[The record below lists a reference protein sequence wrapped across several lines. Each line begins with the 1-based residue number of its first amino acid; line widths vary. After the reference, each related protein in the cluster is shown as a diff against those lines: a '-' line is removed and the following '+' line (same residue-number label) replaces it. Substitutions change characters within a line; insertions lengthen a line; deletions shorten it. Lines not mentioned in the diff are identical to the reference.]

1 MKVQPESAQLDI
13 ALGRLLAALEAGKGR
28 AQLHYDEVQGW
39 GQSATE
45 AFLGYGL
52 IQPASSANM
61 IECVG
66 CEERCYTDVVLQG
79 QGTDRMRAFVVC
91 EVPHKQAEM
100 GRVPVQLERLQQWAS
115 DTRMLARFMAR
126 QLGLEP
132 DQVQVTEAGVLRLG
146 MMPGSK
152 GRRWVSLLPSP
163 LSLEI
168 NQQRVLLNEVLFVSG
183 GEINLDKLRIK
194 AMLAKEPEA
203 SGKAYTP
210 STDRRESRKQQ
221 TQAMYQDWLDAYA
234 KLIKE
239 HPNRPKTW
247 YAHKIARLDI
257 AKGKSSETIRKRLP

>member
-1 MKVQPESAQLDI
+1 MKVQPESALLDI
-13 ALGRLLAALEAGKGR
+13 ALARLLAALEAGKGK
-28 AQLHYDEVQGW
+28 AQLQYDEVQGW

-52 IQPASSANM
+52 IQPVSSANK

-100 GRVPVQLERLQQWAS
+100 GRVAVQLERLQQWAVDS
-115 DTRMLARFMAR
+115 RMLARFMAL

-132 DQVQVTEAGVLRLG
+132 ARVQVTEAGVLRLG
-146 MMPGSK
+146 MVPSPR

-163 LSLEI
+163 LALEI
-168 NQQRVLLNEVLFVSG
+168 NQQRVPVNEVLFAGG
-183 GEINLDKLRIK
+183 GEISLDELRIQ

-210 STDRRESRKQQ
+210 STDGRESRKQQ
-221 TQAMYQDWLDAYA
+221 TQAMYQDWHDAYV
-234 KLIKE
+234 KLIKQ

-247 YAHKIARLDI
+247 YAHKISRLEI